1 MFTLLLILI
10 YIAFIS
16 LGLPDSVLGSAWPV
30 MQAEYGAPLGLAGYI
45 SMLIA
50 GGTILSSLFSGWVI
64 QRLGTGLV
72 TMISVMLTAAAL
84 SGYAYAPSPAWLFL
98 FAVPLGLG
106 AGAVDAGLNSYVA
119 AHYKAH
125 HMSWLHCFWGI
136 GATLGPII
144 LSQYVTSEAS
154 WRQGYQTISLLQWGL
169 VAVLLLALPLW
180 KLAAASR
187 EAAAAAQQA
196 GEEGA
201 EDLRRQA
208 EEEKSPAKQGVILAM
223 LTFLFYCG
231 VEASVGLWGS
241 SYLVHVKDLP
251 ASTAAGWISM
261 YYGGITV
268 GRFITGFVTFKVS
281 SRTLIRA
288 GQLTVLAG
296 ALLLLLPLPAVCSLI
311 GLILVGLGCAP
322 IFPCMIHETPARFG
336 SKHAPRIMGY
346 QMAAAYTGS
355 TVLPPLLG
363 ALAAALTVGIFPV
376 LVLLYAFLMLAAS
389 ERINSVLK
397 TRLQGRG
404 THHSA

>member
-1 MFTLLLILI
+1 MVTLLLILI

-50 GGTILSSLFSGWVI
+50 AGTIFSSLFSGWLI

-84 SGYAYAPSPAWLFL
+84 GGYAYAPSPAWLFL

-144 LSQYVTSEAS
+144 LSQYVTGDAS

-187 EAAAAAQQA
+187 ENASGNGRQTGNGTKPIHLQ
-196 GEEGA
+196 EE
-201 EDLRRQA
+201 Q
-208 EEEKSPAKQGVILAM
+208 EKRPAKQGVILAL

-241 SYLVHVKDLP
+241 SYLVYVKELP

-288 GQLTVLAG
+288 GQLIVLGG

-346 QMAAAYTGS
+346 QMAAAYTGG
-355 TVLPPLLG
+355 TILPPLLG
-363 ALAAALTVGIFPV
+363 VLAASLTVGIFPV

-397 TRLQGRG
+397 TRLPEQG
-404 THHSA
+404 THQSA